1 MSQSYADFSTQRSG
15 ARFTDWLRVEAE
27 PFWTRA
33 TSHRFTVEL
42 SDDILDDAV
51 YARYLIQ
58 DYVFLEALVSHVGF
72 AVGHAP
78 AMPQM
83 TRLAGFLAVL
93 TSEENDYFE
102 RSFGALGVSP
112 ETWRN
117 AAVGPATQG
126 LIDLFAEAQAL
137 GSYAAI
143 LATLVPVE
151 WVYLTWATAQ
161 SGKKP
166 SRFYYDEWITLH
178 NDPGFRDFVEWMRVE
193 LDREGAVTPVQTQSR
208 LRKLFCDACDLE
220 VQFFETPYRDP

>member
-1 MSQSYADFSTQRSG
+1 MPQSFADFSTQGSD
-15 ARFTDWLRVEAE
+15 ARFTDWLRMEAE

-42 SDDILDDAV
+42 ADDVLDDAV

-78 AMPQM
+78 AMPQKA
-83 TRLAGFLAVL
+83 RYSGFLAVL

-102 RSFGALGVSP
+102 RSFAALGVSA

-117 AAVGPATQG
+117 AVPGSATQG
-126 LIDLFAEAQAL
+126 LIDLFAEAQAM

-151 WVYLTWATAQ
+151 WVYLAWAMAQ

-166 SRFYYDEWITLH
+166 SRFYYNEWITLH
-178 NDPGFRDFVEWMRVE
+178 DDPGFRDFVEWMRTE
-193 LDREGAVTPVQTQSR
+193 LDREGAAAEPDTQSH
-208 LRKLFCDACDLE
+208 LRDLFRRACDLE
-220 VQFFETPYRDP
+220 VQFFETPYAP